1 MTASNPAAADE
12 AVVIYATGLG
22 PVGTPV
28 ADGAPAAPRRAAIQ
42 QPCYPFSVIFGHSED
57 FQGTPAN
64 ILYAGLTP
72 GFVGLYQVNVQVPQS
87 TPSGPTSLEI
97 YWPGCWLNAQSP
109 TGNPS
114 LSNTV
119 TLPVQ

>member
-1 MTASNPAAADE
+1 VTASNPAAADE

-42 QPCYPFSVIFGHSED
+42 QPSYPFSVIFGHTED
-57 FQGTPAN
+57 FQGTGN

-72 GFVGLYQVNVQVPQS
+72 AYVGLYQVNVQVPPS
-87 TPSGPTSLEI
+87 TPSGPTSLHI
-97 YWPGCWLNAQSP
+97 YWPGCWLSEEPSP
-109 TGNPS
+109 GNPGF
-114 LSNTV
+114 SNTV